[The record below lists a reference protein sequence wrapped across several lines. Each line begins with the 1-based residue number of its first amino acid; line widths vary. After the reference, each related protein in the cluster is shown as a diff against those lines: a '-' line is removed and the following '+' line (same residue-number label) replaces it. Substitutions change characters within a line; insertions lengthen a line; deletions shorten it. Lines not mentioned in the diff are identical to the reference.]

1 MDLLDKNIPMV
12 SVRIKI
18 GGDLPESRLD
28 AFMAQAFLVYQQNT
42 NQFTNQQRYKEN
54 IYKYI
59 LNQID
64 VLDNSPLE
72 LECEVP
78 DGEVQGI
85 FLIHCAIEE
94 LKVLTRIPPFVDHY
108 GNYKNEALWLQDKQ
122 ITVIPTDG
130 ETNPT
135 TLVEDV
141 FTVLDEILTELELP
155 EDQLPLQIN
164 KVGVVN
170 DVAKRRLSGEPLRKI
185 ITEVMH
191 SRISYPSTELP
202 PFKIIKGK

>member
-72 LECEVP
+72 L
-78 DGEVQGI
+78 
-85 FLIHCAIEE
+85 
-94 LKVLTRIPPFVDHY
+94 
-108 GNYKNEALWLQDKQ
+108 
-122 ITVIPTDG
+122 
-130 ETNPT
+130 
-135 TLVEDV
+135 
-141 FTVLDEILTELELP
+141 
-155 EDQLPLQIN
+155 
-164 KVGVVN
+164 
-170 DVAKRRLSGEPLRKI
+170 
-185 ITEVMH
+185 
-191 SRISYPSTELP
+191 
-202 PFKIIKGK
+202 